1 MSSRPIEPAGTPPA
15 DRAPDRAEPAWTP
28 RATHAEPPVPAA
40 RFAPPEEQG
49 AIDPVAALAE
59 FPLPAP
65 QQSPP
70 GLADQLLDFV
80 APRPADPSLLA
91 PPRLLPLLGAAAEF
105 LAQGGGQ
112 EDEVVRIGSVA
123 LGQELRAHRALAE
136 RRAMLIDG

>member
-1 MSSRPIEPAGTPPA
+1 MTSRPIDPAGPPPA
-15 DRAPDRAEPAWTP
+15 DRPPDRAEPAWAP
-28 RATHAEPPVPAA
+28 RAAGAEPPVPAA
-40 RFAPPEEQG
+40 RYAPPEEDG
-49 AIDPVAALAE
+49 AIDPVTALAE
-59 FPLPAP
+59 FAASEGKEP
-65 QQSPP
+65 PP

-91 PPRLLPLLGAAAEF
+91 PPCLLPLLGAAAEF

-112 EDEVVRIGSVA
+112 EDEVVRIGAVA